1 MGGEGIIGREGRG
14 GERRGR
20 KLAMDST
27 KFERTTTIVIR
38 RSCFYSADQSSLS
51 ELVQAADDYLFNNI
65 FCNKNMF
72 LILF

>member
-1 MGGEGIIGREGRG
+1 
-14 GERRGR
+14 
-20 KLAMDST
+20 MDST

-38 RSCFYSADQSSLS
+38 RSCFCSADQSSLS

-65 FCNKNMF
+65 VCNKNMF